1 MLQGTD
7 EDIYES
13 ATGSVYERRRKI
25 KKKKVVN
32 NSFFFLFLL

>member
-13 ATGSVYERRRKI
+13 ATGSVYERRRKM
-25 KKKKVVN
+25 KKKKK
-32 NSFFFLFLL
+32 